1 MPQKNN
7 LLASIM
13 GKSGAY
19 GFSGLLAQLVGF
31 IMLPIY
37 THHMTP
43 QDYGVASLVIFM
55 VSLSEI
61 VFGARLGQ
69 AIPKYLHDKNYSFT
83 LPQLYTTAV
92 IASTALSIIALA
104 IVLLWSG
111 GISILMFETADYR
124 MAVIIGG
131 LMIVFNGLET
141 YGLLFLRLQENPSL
155 YVKLALLKLA
165 FQLGLNILLIV
176 IFEYGVVGLLLSNLL
191 ASIILTLILQYIAY
205 QKMDSTLALDKVA
218 LKVMLRFCAPLWYTS
233 LVGLYVGSVHML
245 FISRKINLE
254 VLGLYALAARFSG
267 LVMVLFWTPFFQYW
281 QAERFKLLN
290 ASKGNEIFS
299 HIYYFVVVGL
309 ATISLFIIVGAE
321 PVIVLLTG
329 KDFHGASEYVP
340 LLVAANIFTC
350 MGMFMNFSYMVKEK
364 NYYIFNMTLFSA
376 PVITAGLFVF
386 TWWLGNI
393 GPAVALAVTAAITY
407 AVNSFYSQKTFDL
420 GINQMKVVLLILSYS
435 LLTWCLYWVLAKV
448 DFMYARLALLVLSGL
463 IMLSIAWVLMK
474 KGLFLNFLLKEK
486 SGE

>member
-31 IMLPIY
+31 VMLPIY

-55 VSLSEI
+55 VALSEI

-111 GISILMFETADYR
+111 GISTLMFETADYR

-176 IFEYGVVGLLLSNLL
+176 VFEYGVVGLLLSNLL
-191 ASIILTLILQYIAY
+191 ASIILTFILQYIAY
-205 QKMDSTLALDKVA
+205 QKMDSTLTLDKAA
-218 LKVMLRFCAPLWYTS
+218 LKVMLKFCAPLWYTS
-233 LVGLYVGSVHML
+233 LVGLYVGSVHMI

-290 ASKGNEIFS
+290 ANKGSDIFA
-299 HIYYFVVVGL
+299 HIYYFVIVGL
-309 ATISLFIIVGAE
+309 ATISLFIIAGAE

-329 KDFHGASEYVP
+329 KDFHGASEYIP
-340 LLVAANIFTC
+340 LLVVANIFTC

-407 AVNSFYSQKTFDL
+407 MVNSFYSQKTFDL
-420 GINQMKVVLLILSYS
+420 GINQMKVLLLVLLYS
-435 LLTWCLYWVLAKV
+435 ALTWSLYWALSNV
-448 DFMYARLALLVLSGL
+448 DFMYARLALLVLSG
-463 IMLSIAWVLMK
+463 IAMLLVVWLLMK
-474 KGLFLNFLLKEK
+474 KGLIFNFLLKEK
-486 SGE
+486 SGD